1 MRNMVDMWYNNK
13 LDQEK
18 KKDRCRNMLDNN
30 TMKNECE
37 QLKSINESKEKRSKK
52 FSKDGKSRNK
62 LSLAKK
68 IGNADDYNNKVYNI
82 SKKCIIK
89 DTNRKSNSVDIISI
103 TDNKIQG
110 TTTITTDSN

>member
-1 MRNMVDMWYNNK
+1 MWYNNK

-37 QLKSINESKEKRSKK
+37 QLKSRNESKEKRSKK

-82 SKKCIIK
+82 SKKYIIK